1 MAVEITMK
9 ELLEAGVHFGHQTRR
24 WNPKMKEYI
33 FGERNGIHIIDLQK
47 TLKMFREAARY
58 VSELTAQGRTVLFL
72 GTKRQAQEAI
82 VEEATR
88 AGMYYVQHR
97 WLGGTL
103 TNWVTLQKSIKRLK
117 LLKAMVDD
125 GRMADLPK
133 KEAARLERELKHLQQ
148 NFAGVENMATLP
160 DAMFVIDPN
169 NEQIAVR
176 EARRMGVPVVAI
188 VDTNCDPDIVDVVIP
203 GNDDALRAIRL
214 IHFEDRGCG
223 AFRAPALRAD
233 ADRRSERRGRRGHCR
248 KKWIT
253 WTPARTKNT
262 KSRRATSRKSSRLKF
277 SPRLGRRCDCA
288 GEEERNRKPRP
299 DASMAG

>member
-33 FGERNGIHIIDLQK
+33 FGERNGIHIVDLQK

-58 VSELTAQGRTVLFL
+58 VAEITAQGRNVLFL

-82 VEEATR
+82 VEEAQR
-88 AGMYYVQHR
+88 CGMYYVQHR

-117 LLKAMVDD
+117 LLKAMIED

-148 NFAGVENMATLP
+148 NFAGVENMTSLP
-160 DAMFVIDPN
+160 DVMFVIDPN

-214 IHFEDRGCG
+214 FTSKI
-223 AFRAPALRAD
+223 AD
-233 ADRRSERRGRRGHCR
+233 AVITGKQQYERTQIAEQKSEEGLEPVEKVEYVDTSAYEKYEKQEGDFVDAEPADAGADSAAAAAVATPDEESVPEQANETA
-248 KKWIT
+248 KK
-253 WTPARTKNT
+253 
-262 KSRRATSRKSSRLKF
+262 
-277 SPRLGRRCDCA
+277 
-288 GEEERNRKPRP
+288 
-299 DASMAG
+299 

>member
-58 VSELTAQGRTVLFL
+58 IADQTAQGKSVLFL

-82 VEEATR
+82 AEEAQR
-88 AGMYYVQHR
+88 CGMFFVNHR

-117 LLKAMVDD
+117 LLKSMSED
-125 GRMADLPK
+125 GRMAEFSK
-133 KEAARLERELKHLQQ
+133 KEGARLERELKHLQQ
-148 NFAGVENMATLP
+148 NFAGVENMTTTP
-160 DAMFVIDPN
+160 DVMFVIDPN
-169 NEQIAVR
+169 AEVIAVR
-176 EARRMGVPVVAI
+176 EARRMGIPVVAI
-188 VDTNCDPDIVDVVIP
+188 VDTNCDPSLVDWVIP

-214 IHFEDRGCG
+214 FTSKISDAVLTGRQSFEQTQI
-223 AFRAPALRAD
+223 AD
-233 ADRRSERRGRRGHCR
+233 QKVTEGV
-248 KKWIT
+248 
-253 WTPARTKNT
+253 P
-262 KSRRATSRKSSRLKF
+262 
-277 SPRLGRRCDCA
+277 
-288 GEEERNRKPRP
+288 GEETPEYVDTSAYEQYEKMEG
-299 DASMAG
+299 DYVEGEAGDTTDQAAAVSSDDETRST

>member
-1 MAVEITMK
+1 LGVEITMK

-58 VSELTAQGRTVLFL
+58 VAEVAGSGKSVLFL

-82 VEEATR
+82 AEEANR
-88 AGMYYVQHR
+88 CGMFFVNHR

-117 LLKAMVDD
+117 LLKAMSED
-125 GRMADLPK
+125 GRMAQFSK
-133 KEAARLERELKHLQQ
+133 KEGARLDRELKHLQQ
-148 NFAGVENMATLP
+148 NFSGVENMSTLP

-169 NEQIAVR
+169 AEVIAVR
-176 EARRMGVPVVAI
+176 EARRMGIPVVAI
-188 VDTNCDPDIVDVVIP
+188 VDTNCDPDLVDWVIP

-214 IHFEDRGCG
+214 FTSKVSDAVLAGRQSYEQTQIADQKAAEG
-223 AFRAPALRAD
+223 A
-233 ADRRSERRGRRGHCR
+233 G
-248 KKWIT
+248 
-253 WTPARTKNT
+253 
-262 KSRRATSRKSSRLKF
+262 
-277 SPRLGRRCDCA
+277 
-288 GEEERNRKPRP
+288 GEEGVEYVDTSAYEVYEKQEGDFVEGEPGEAVVAEEAAAP
-299 DASMAG
+299 LASEDETLPK